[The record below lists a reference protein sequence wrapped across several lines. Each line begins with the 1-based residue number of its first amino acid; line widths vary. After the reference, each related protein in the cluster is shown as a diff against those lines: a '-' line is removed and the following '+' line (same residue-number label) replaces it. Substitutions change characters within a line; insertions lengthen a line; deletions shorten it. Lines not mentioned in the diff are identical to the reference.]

1 MPLHCKEYYLSSL
14 KLLLLNYSSAQ
25 QELFLLKY
33 LSHGKNCSSWAA
45 RIILFEVRII
55 RHTVGIVRH
64 TVGIIRH
71 TVGIIRH
78 TIEVF
83 AKLKDLLVPQK
94 DFVGKW
100 Q

>member
-1 MPLHCKEYYLSSL
+1 M

-25 QELFLLKY
+25 KELFLLKY

-45 RIILFEVRII
+45 RIILFKVRII
-55 RHTVGIVRH
+55 RH